1 MNIQFDI
8 PEEQRKKAKL
18 PHDWF
23 LANLIGNHI
32 LIFVGT
38 LGMASSWAWPMLLV
52 PLISLSVL
60 TVIFVKGNKTKTDS
74 PWFIMCHWQ
83 LARKRSILFISLF
96 FIFGGFAGIG
106 MYGYYELGWMKEAV
120 YAIVG
125 GTSILPI
132 MVTTLILILMESDAL
147 HQADLGKLPDKL
159 VELYPKPDDIKE
171 MSSEQSKV

>member
-1 MNIQFDI
+1 MNIAFDI

-38 LGMASSWAWPMLLV
+38 LGMASTWAWPMLLV
-52 PLISLSVL
+52 PAISLTVL
-60 TVIFVKGNKTKTDS
+60 SVIFIKGERSKTTE

-83 LARKRSILFISLF
+83 LARKRSIFFIILF
-96 FIFGGFAGIG
+96 FIFACFAGLG
-106 MYGYYELGWMKEAV
+106 MYGYHELGWMKEAV

-132 MVTTLILILMESDAL
+132 MVTTLVLILMESDAL
-147 HQADLGKLPDKL
+147 HQADLGKLSEKML
-159 VELYPKPDDIKE
+159 TQFPKPDDIKE
-171 MSSEQSKV
+171 VSSQ